1 MIEMTPSFEK
11 FKANSSISHD
21 NNNKG
26 MKKKKP
32 AEVMTNE
39 SQVVS

>member
-26 MKKKKP
+26 KKKKT